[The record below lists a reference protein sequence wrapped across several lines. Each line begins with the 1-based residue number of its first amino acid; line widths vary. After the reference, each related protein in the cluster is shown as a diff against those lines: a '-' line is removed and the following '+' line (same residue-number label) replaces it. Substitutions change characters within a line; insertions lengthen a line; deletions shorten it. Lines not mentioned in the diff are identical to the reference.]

1 MVLRTIAPHKNKTE
15 KMKRQRQTVCIQGL
29 GFVGAAMAVAVSLS
43 RDNSGD
49 CRYDVIGVEL
59 PTEEGMRRV
68 DRINDGDFP
77 LPTIDQS
84 LVQATRNSVVEGN
97 LSATTDQ
104 SVYEK
109 AEVVI
114 IDVALDIPIGIDS
127 QTIDFSVLEEAAKTV
142 GRFVRPGTLVI
153 VETTVAP
160 GTCEKIILPVLG
172 KECKKRNL
180 PEDSI
185 LVSHSYERVMPG
197 EKYLDSIINFWRV
210 FAGHTEEAANSC
222 RQFLETI
229 INTKKFPLTELSSL
243 ASSETAKIM
252 ENSYRATNIA
262 FIDEWTKFAEAIG
275 IDLFEI
281 IRAISIRP
289 THSNI
294 RYPGVGVGGYC
305 LTKDPLFAPAAAS
318 QIFKLSGL
326 SFPFVE
332 LTQKINQQMP
342 HHVVDRL
349 DQVFDMS
356 LSGQRILIFGVSYRS
371 DIGDSRYT
379 PTEILVR
386 ELEMRGAVVLLNDPL
401 VDFWDEMERAV
412 PSELPDESVDGVI
425 VAVAHT
431 SYKQGQVFEWIIN
444 HTEVILDAVDLF
456 TEKQIRMFEG
466 KGLQVHSIGRGG
478 VKSRE

>member
-1 MVLRTIAPHKNKTE
+1 
-15 KMKRQRQTVCIQGL
+15 MKRQRQTVCIQGL

-172 KECKKRNL
+172 KECKKRN
-180 PEDSI
+180 
-185 LVSHSYERVMPG
+185 
-197 EKYLDSIINFWRV
+197 EKNFRR
-210 FAGHTEEAANSC
+210 NS
-222 RQFLETI
+222 
-229 INTKKFPLTELSSL
+229 NW
-243 ASSETAKIM
+243 KI
-252 ENSYRATNIA
+252 
-262 FIDEWTKFAEAIG
+262 
-275 IDLFEI
+275 
-281 IRAISIRP
+281 
-289 THSNI
+289 
-294 RYPGVGVGGYC
+294 C
-305 LTKDPLFAPAAAS
+305 
-318 QIFKLSGL
+318 
-326 SFPFVE
+326 
-332 LTQKINQQMP
+332 
-342 HHVVDRL
+342 
-349 DQVFDMS
+349 
-356 LSGQRILIFGVSYRS
+356 
-371 DIGDSRYT
+371 
-379 PTEILVR
+379 
-386 ELEMRGAVVLLNDPL
+386 
-401 VDFWDEMERAV
+401 
-412 PSELPDESVDGVI
+412 
-425 VAVAHT
+425 
-431 SYKQGQVFEWIIN
+431 
-444 HTEVILDAVDLF
+444 
-456 TEKQIRMFEG
+456 
-466 KGLQVHSIGRGG
+466 
-478 VKSRE
+478 